1 MSDEYG
7 QAFVNNADQL
17 LDGTWT
23 YQGQENNLQVRN
35 ISYPDFKL
43 IQQYGALAG
52 SLENVDPEDVDDA
65 EIEQL
70 AEQADELDNF
80 SWEDDD
86 GDMDFIVSVVEEK
99 LVRPDVNV
107 DETDHHVLVALVEGM
122 IATWQEDSDVQA
134 AKGEM
139 PVDSGNR

>member
-23 YQGQENNLQVRN
+23 YQGKENNLQVRN

-52 SLENVDPEDVDDA
+52 SLENIDEDDLD
-65 EIEQL
+65 EQNL
-70 AEQADELDNF
+70 EALKDQADELGNF
-80 SWEDDD
+80 SWEDDEER
-86 GDMDFIVSVVEEK
+86 DFVVSIVDEK
-99 LVRPDVNV
+99 LVRPDVDV
-107 DETDHHVLVALVEGM
+107 TQTDHHVLTALVEGM
-122 IATWQEDSDVQA
+122 LETWQEDDSVKA
-134 AKGEM
+134 AKGDM
-139 PVDSGNR
+139 PVDTPNR